1 MYIYIISQDVVVY
14 FQLSFGYYYNTF
26 STCSCMFYTN
36 FENINRSVVAA
47 LIAADE
53 NRYSSVMAL
62 YAKVFDSGVAT
73 IEDIFY
79 YI

>member
-1 MYIYIISQDVVVY
+1 LFIFNFHLDIITIH
-14 FQLSFGYYYNTF
+14 LAR
-26 STCSCMFYTN
+26 SCMFYTN

-53 NRYSSVMAL
+53 NSYSSVMAL